1 MEKPRSHFI
10 NNSDEQVW
18 KMIAELGHN
27 QTFKFHESYT
37 EDGNFRKALF
47 IAKSFSMEDKKW
59 Q

>member
-1 MEKPRSHFI
+1 
-10 NNSDEQVW
+10 
-18 KMIAELGHN
+18 MIAELGHN